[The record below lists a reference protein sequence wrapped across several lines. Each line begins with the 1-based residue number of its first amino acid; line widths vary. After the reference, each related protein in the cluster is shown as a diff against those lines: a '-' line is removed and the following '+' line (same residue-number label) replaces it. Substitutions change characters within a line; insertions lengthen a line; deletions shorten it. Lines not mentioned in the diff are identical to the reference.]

1 MWSSASSFDEFWE
14 KKVLPKLTWI
24 QRCLFTKRNTVKDG
38 TNVVSL
44 DEFKSIG
51 THWISLHVNGNN
63 LRYLDSFG
71 VKHISTEIKKNISN
85 KNIKTNA
92 FTIQPNSIMYGCFCI
107 GFVDFIF
114 KDKSLRDFSNS
125 FATRNFKK
133 NDKVIMNYFLNS
145 TTSR

>member
-51 THWISLHVNGNN
+51 TH
-63 LRYLDSFG
+63 
-71 VKHISTEIKKNISN
+71 
-85 KNIKTNA
+85 
-92 FTIQPNSIMYGCFCI
+92 
-107 GFVDFIF
+107 
-114 KDKSLRDFSNS
+114 
-125 FATRNFKK
+125 
-133 NDKVIMNYFLNS
+133 
-145 TTSR
+145 

>member
-71 VKHISTEIKKNISN
+71 VKHISTEIKKILVTKIS
-85 KNIKTNA
+85 KQTL
-92 FTIQPNSIMYGCFCI
+92 S
-107 GFVDFIF
+107 
-114 KDKSLRDFSNS
+114 
-125 FATRNFKK
+125 
-133 NDKVIMNYFLNS
+133 
-145 TTSR
+145 